1 MSAAATFGMY
11 MGTKN
16 GDTRLGPFSNRARA
30 FSSNV
35 WSPPVPVPTMAP
47 TRFRSIL
54 SQLFARHASVTAC
67 SAAPTA
73 NCANR
78 SKRRTSFLSR
88 NRPGSKPLTSHAN
101 FTGLCTGSNR
111 VIGPAPERPATR
123 PSQVLCTSVPRG
135 VTNPRPVIATRRV
148 MRLFPHLFVE
158 VLQRLSHR
166 TQLLGFLVRNVDV
179 EFLLEGHNQLH
190 RVEAVRAQ
198 VLHEARFGGQFVALD
213 PQLLDDDVLDLLLE
227 LLHVHCHG
235 YPQWSVG
242 KRSQHHPAVDDQHLT
257 RNVAREVGREK
268 EHCCRDIRALP
279 QPAQRNRPD
288 QRFPRVA
295 GDGAGELRIDEPRG
309 HRVHQDVTGGQF
321 LGDGFGEADET
332 GLGRGVVR
340 LPLVPVDAHDAR
352 DIDDPP
358 PAPLDHPPGR
368 VLGHEERALQIRVD
382 HGVPVVL
389 ADAEQQVVARG
400 SGVVHDHV
408 DAPEVPLHRGDRRLH
423 LGGVAHVTT
432 VAPRGAVRQ
441 RVRRRLGLGAVAP
454 EDGHLRAR
462 HREGLRNRVPDAAAP
477 ARHHGD
483 LSGQVD
489 LHAAS
494 RNVATS
500 SAVPRLMTLAPGT
513 MRRNSPASTFPGPAS
528 MKRAPVP
535 ASSAARCMQDTHRTG
550 AVSWSASRRRAR
562 VASRTGSAVAL
573 AITGNA
579 GGWNG
584 ACSSATRRWFA
595 AGAMRDEWN
604 APLTFSGTT
613 RLAPRALHAAPAF
626 ATASGSPEITVWSG
640 AFRFAATTTAP
651 SLDAARHA
659 SSTCA
664 VARPSTA
671 AMVPGRSVPACCI
684 SSPRRRTRAAA
695 SVGASA
701 PAAMYAEYSPRECP
715 AAATAAPSI
724 LGPTTANTAALCA
737 RIAGCALWVA
747 VSSSS
752 GPSNIRRLSA
762 KPSASSIASSVCR
775 ASGNRSA
782 RS

>member
-1 MSAAATFGMY
+1 MSMSNSFSKAITSSTVSRLSAPRSSMKLASEVSLSRSTPSSSTMMSFTFSSSCFMSIA
-11 MGTKN
+11 MGTL
-16 GDTRLGPFSNRARA
+16 D
-30 FSSNV
+30 
-35 WSPPVPVPTMAP
+35 
-47 TRFRSIL
+47 
-54 SQLFARHASVTAC
+54 
-67 SAAPTA
+67 
-73 NCANR
+73 
-78 SKRRTSFLSR
+78 
-88 NRPGSKPLTSHAN
+88 
-101 FTGLCTGSNR
+101 
-111 VIGPAPERPATR
+111 
-123 PSQVLCTSVPRG
+123 
-135 VTNPRPVIATRRV
+135 
-148 MRLFPHLFVE
+148 
-158 VLQRLSHR
+158 
-166 TQLLGFLVRNVDV
+166 
-179 EFLLEGHNQLH
+179 
-190 RVEAVRAQ
+190 
-198 VLHEARFGGQFVALD
+198 GG
-213 PQLLDDDVLDLLLE
+213 
-227 LLHVHCHG
+227 
-235 YPQWSVG
+235 VG

-257 RNVAREVGREK
+257 RNVAREVGHEK
-268 EHCCRDIRALP
+268 EHRCGDIRPLP

-288 QRFPRVA
+288 QGFPRIA

-309 HRVHQDVTGGQF
+309 HRVHQHVAGGQL
-321 LGDGFGEADET
+321 LGDGLGETDQA

-340 LPLVPVDAHDAR
+340 LPLVPVDAHYAR

-358 PAPLDHPPGR
+358 PAALDHPPGR
-368 VLGHEERALQIRVD
+368 VLRHEERALEIRVD
-382 HGVPVVL
+382 DGVPIVL
-389 ADAEQQVVARG
+389 ADPKQQVVARG
-400 SGVVHDHV
+400 AGVVHDHV

-423 LGGVAHVTT
+423 LSGVAHVTS
-432 VAPRGAVRQ
+432 VAPRRAVGQ
-441 RVRRRLGLGAVAP
+441 RMGDGLGLGAVAP
-454 EDGHLRAR
+454 QDGQLRPR
-462 HREGLRNRVPDAAAP
+462 HREGLRDGVPDAAAP

-483 LSGQVD
+483 LPGQVD
-489 LHAAS
+489 LRSAS

-513 MRRNSPASTFPGPAS
+513 MRRNSPASTFPGPTS

-604 APLTFSGTT
+604 APLTLSGTT

-651 SLDAARHA
+651 PLDQTVI
-659 SSTCA
+659 SGDPDA
-664 VARPSTA
+664 VAKAGAA

-695 SVGASA
+695 
-701 PAAMYAEYSPRECP
+701 MYAEYSPREWP
-715 AAATAAPSI
+715 AAATAVPSI
-724 LGPTTANTAALCA
+724 FGPTTATTAALCA
-737 RIAGCALWVA
+737 RMAGCAFWVA

-752 GPSNIRRLSA
+752 GPSNIRRLSP
-762 KPSASSIASSVCR
+762 KPSVSSIASSVCR

-782 RS
+782 RSLAIPTFCAPCPGQSQTVFCAATTAAPGSPR